1 MDSKTT
7 EDAAHPAPPQ
17 RSAPPQRAAGFS
29 PRGPANN
36 NTAPDSQQRLWDDS
50 RLAAPHEQDD
60 KADRI
65 RRMFNA
71 ISPTYER
78 VNFVASVG
86 RDRAWRRYTV
96 RQAEVQSN
104 ERILDIACG
113 TGDLARAFAR
123 AQPQLVV
130 GLDFAQDMLRHA
142 VDQSCES
149 GVWVQADAL
158 RLPFADGS
166 FDITACAFGVRNF
179 QHLETGLREMH
190 RVLKP
195 GGRAMILEFTMPD
208 SSLLRGLY
216 HFYFAKIMPRLAAWI
231 SRDRTGAY
239 QYLPR
244 SVVSFLNARQLTE
257 LIEKVGFASVR
268 AKPMTFG
275 AVHVYRADK
284 AS

>member
-1 MDSKTT
+1 MDSKT
-7 EDAAHPAPPQ
+7 PQ
-17 RSAPPQRAAGFS
+17 DVTRAVGFS
-29 PRGPANN
+29 PRGPAYD
-36 NTAPDSQQRLWDDS
+36 NTVHNSEQRLWDDA
-50 RLAAPHEQDD
+50 RLATPHEQTD

-86 RDRAWRRYTV
+86 RDRVWRRQTV
-96 RQAEVQSN
+96 RQADVQPDD
-104 ERILDIACG
+104 RILDIACG

-123 AQPQLVV
+123 AKPRLVL
-130 GLDFAQDMLRHA
+130 GLDFAGDMLRRA
-142 VDQSCES
+142 VDRTSDTRL
-149 GVWVQADAL
+149 WVQADAL
-158 RLPFADGS
+158 RLPFANGS

-179 QHLETGLREMH
+179 QDLETGLREMH

-195 GGRAMILEFTMPD
+195 GGRAMILEFTMPTNA
-208 SSLLRGLY
+208 LLRGLY

-244 SVVSFLNARQLTE
+244 SVVSFLNAQQLTE
-257 LIEKVGFASVR
+257 LLKKVGFASVR
-268 AKPMTFG
+268 AKAMTFG
-275 AVHVYRADK
+275 AVQLYRAEK
-284 AS
+284 ES

>member
-1 MDSKTT
+1 MDSKTPKDIT
-7 EDAAHPAPPQ
+7 
-17 RSAPPQRAAGFS
+17 RAVGFS
-29 PRGPANN
+29 PRGPAHAH
-36 NTAPDSQQRLWDDS
+36 TIHDSEQRLWDNA

-78 VNFVASVG
+78 VNFVASAG
-86 RDRAWRRYTV
+86 RDRVWRRHTV
-96 RQAEVQSN
+96 RQAEVQPN
-104 ERILDIACG
+104 DRILDIACG

-123 AQPQLVV
+123 AQPRLVL
-130 GLDFAQDMLRHA
+130 GLDFAGDMLRRA
-142 VDQSCES
+142 VDRTSETQL
-149 GVWVQADAL
+149 WVQADAL

-179 QHLETGLREMH
+179 QDLESGLREMH

-195 GGRAMILEFTMPD
+195 GGRAMILEFTMPT
-208 SSLLRGLY
+208 SALLRGLY

-239 QYLPR
+239 EYLPR
-244 SVVSFLNARQLTE
+244 SVVSFLNAQQLTE
-257 LIEKVGFASVR
+257 LLKKVGFASVR
-268 AKPMTFG
+268 AKSMTFG
-275 AVHVYRADK
+275 AVHLYRAEK
-284 AS
+284 AL